1 MSKVLV
7 KICGLTREQDVQ
19 AAVDCGAD
27 ALGFVFAP
35 SPRRLD
41 SDRAARLTALA
52 GDGIMRVG
60 VFMNAARAEVAA
72 VLDSVDLDLLQFHGQ
87 ESDDFC
93 CAFGLP
99 FIKAVSMQGEL
110 SAADFRKFPG
120 ASGFLLD
127 SHAPG
132 EQGGTGTTFDWSCAV
147 PTDRPIWLAGGL
159 HPDNVAAAIRACHP
173 HAVDVSSGVE
183 SSKGIKDA
191 AKIGAFIAEVR
202 NADV

>member
-87 ESDDFC
+87 ESDAFC
-93 CAFGLP
+93 RAFGLP

-132 EQGGTGTTFDWSCAV
+132 EQGGTGATFDWSREV

-159 HPDNVAAAIRACHP
+159 QPDNVAAAIRACHP

-183 SSKGIKDA
+183 SAPGIKDA
-191 AKIGAFIAEVR
+191 ALIRRFID
-202 NADV
+202 NARQE